1 MKDIYNLIQSALTS
15 QKDVQFVREIAVNGC
30 HVFEYKGGPGA
41 LENRCVFDVLSDEQS
56 ARLLKFY
63 LSERGLDALF
73 NWEINVEL
81 AKLSA
86 KRGFLVRGEAEQ
98 CLYVGFEKEHWID
111 NVLRVAYFGSD
122 IRYEKRL
129 VDLIEKRT
137 GDCGDGYDGLFIACW
152 FMNSPRVDTA
162 LAERFVD
169 WLQNDTLDRGGCS
182 LTDVFRLIDKW
193 ERKGRCVAYEGLRDL
208 YRDYIKRHGDVPYFK
223 DQGLW

>member
-15 QKDVQFVREIAVNGC
+15 QKDVQFVREAVVDGC
-30 HVFEYKGGPGA
+30 HIFEYKGGPEV

-73 NWEINVEL
+73 NCEINVEL

-86 KRGFLVRGEAEQ
+86 KRGSLVRGEAEQ

-129 VDLIEKRT
+129 VDLIEKRA

-152 FMNSPRVDTA
+152 FLNSPKVDAA
-162 LAERFVD
+162 LAERFTD
-169 WLQNDTLDRGGCS
+169 WLKNDTLDRGGCS

-193 ERKGRCVAYEGLRDL
+193 EWRGRGAPCEGLQEPQATHRKE
-208 YRDYIKRHGDVPYFK
+208 R
-223 DQGLW
+223 

>member
-1 MKDIYNLIQSALTS
+1 MKDICNLIQSALTS
-15 QKDVQFVREIAVNGC
+15 QKDVRFVREVVVDGC
-30 HVFEYKGGPGA
+30 HVFEYKGGPEV

-63 LSERGLDALF
+63 LSEPGLNALF

-86 KRGFLVRGEAEQ
+86 KRGFLVRDAAEQ
-98 CLYVGFEKEHWID
+98 CLCDGFEKEHWID

-122 IRYEKRL
+122 VRYEKRL
-129 VDLIEKRT
+129 VDLIEKRA

-152 FMNSPRVDTA
+152 FMNSRKVDAA
-162 LAERFVD
+162 LAERFAD
-169 WLQNDTLDRGGCS
+169 WLKNDTLDRGGCS

-193 ERKGRCVAYEGLRDL
+193 ERKGRGAVCEGLRGL
-208 YRDYIKRHGDVPYFK
+208 CRDYIKRHGDVSYFK
-223 DQGLW
+223 DRGLW

>member
-1 MKDIYNLIQSALTS
+1 MKDIYNLIKSALTS
-15 QKDVQFVREIAVNGC
+15 QKDVQFVREAVVDGC
-30 HVFEYKGGPGA
+30 HIFEYKGGPEV

-73 NWEINVEL
+73 NCEINVEL

-86 KRGFLVRGEAEQ
+86 KRGSLVRGEAEQ

-111 NVLRVAYFGSD
+111 NVLRAAYFGSD
-122 IRYEKRL
+122 ISYEQRL

-152 FMNSPRVDTA
+152 FINSPKVDAA
-162 LAERFVD
+162 LAERFAD

-193 ERKGRCVAYEGLRDL
+193 EWRGRGAPCERLRGL
-208 YRDYIKRHGDVPYFK
+208 YRDYIKRHGDVSYFK
-223 DQGLW
+223 EQGLW